1 MDQKNPR
8 WSHFARNTCRKSCDR
23 REKIIAEFAKRGSSQ
38 ISPAFLKAAEER
50 WIQETQD
57 GGKVAKTVL
66 EASGEPSEL
75 KSEIFK

>member
-1 MDQKNPR
+1 MSQDGATMAL
-8 WSHFARNTCRKSCDR
+8 FGAAT
-23 REKIIAEFAKRGSSQ
+23 KRGFLQ

-75 KSEIFK
+75 RS